1 MLITSLLELH
11 IRTTQSAVPSVFIM
25 QSEQLYKRKFLKKP
39 FDSFLLRYDYK
50 ALFFRNGVFFCPE
63 SFSRRKKS
71 GHSSVTYASE
81 PVSVFCISVILFDYK
96 NVIQLEQF
104 FLYGQA
110 FTLVFA
116 LTQWN
121 GQLRLQQFFAERRL
135 SRE

>member
-1 MLITSLLELH
+1 MSITSLLELH

-71 GHSSVTYASE
+71 GHSEGTYASE

>member
-1 MLITSLLELH
+1 MSITSLLELH

-71 GHSSVTYASE
+71 GYSSGTYASE

-96 NVIQLEQF
+96 NVIQLYVQPAWIRYYKYVRSVAGE
-104 FLYGQA
+104 
-110 FTLVFA
+110 
-116 LTQWN
+116 
-121 GQLRLQQFFAERRL
+121 
-135 SRE
+135 

>member
-71 GHSSVTYASE
+71 GYSSGTYASE

>member
-1 MLITSLLELH
+1 MSITSLLELH

-71 GHSSVTYASE
+71 GHSAGTYASE